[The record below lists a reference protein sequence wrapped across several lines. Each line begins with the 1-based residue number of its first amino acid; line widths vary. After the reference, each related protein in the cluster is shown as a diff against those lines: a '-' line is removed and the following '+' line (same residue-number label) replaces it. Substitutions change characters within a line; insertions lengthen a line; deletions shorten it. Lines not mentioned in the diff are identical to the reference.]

1 MTKTKRI
8 CSYALMLAALG
19 LGSSPLRAEAKE
31 CVVDRNDA
39 EMDVLSEGDS
49 LKIGYAV
56 TNNKMQEIL
65 EQIPQETKLEELT
78 FYVEPLED
86 IHITHGTFDEI
97 VLQYVST
104 EADAEHAPAVCVE
117 QDARTDQVR
126 VIGGNAKIA
135 TNEPLKTLTLGEID
149 GQKKGRICENEILQ
163 HVQIGADVQ
172 SLSVLHKTMDSDY
185 IYGTESVRGAQDY
198 NNYAGDCILEPGYS
212 VGNIDLYEYYYDGVL
227 EKDVLLCKEFAPADQ
242 MPYGMQDA
250 EPALFRK
257 GEWNSEL
264 FPLEKRAD
272 WQQNYEKEQGYVFSY
287 QGRFTEGRMHWKRIA
302 EKDGTYLSSCE
313 LDETFSQDRIP
324 ADSRLIIE
332 GDLTTPVK
340 LNGNYDKLT
349 LRTGFIEVAGNVKE
363 LVIQDRMRFSPEAG
377 GLKVLV
383 NGDVSSLVLLGDCVD
398 TQLIINGSIGVGMK
412 SSCVRGPDELGYV
425 YFSAAKGESG
435 LIWSEGMP
443 ADGIYFYEDETCS
456 GAGYRII
463 GSPRQNAA
471 RFGMDHR
478 EQQNYYNRIAFD
490 NLGMDFSMA
499 LLTEEEQ
506 KNILAQICGKTDE
519 YLDYAGLAFALS
531 PMSYYETEDGLYMT
545 EGDGACPRMVSE
557 PVEFQIRL
565 PDEWMQKERLFVE
578 ESAPV
583 QYYIVRMH
591 RDPQTDEVEYTL
603 LDCEKEGALLR
614 FMTDRFS
621 TFAVIRGIMTV
632 PEAVPEKKPEGMPEK
647 KPEGMPEKLPEREIR
662 TISEII
668 PETMP
673 VTESEE
679 TPVSGENMT
688 VLSTEMTEKETEPS
702 ITHTYAPDTGDDTPD
717 ICGLFASFLVGMFII
732 CWICAICWPKI
743 KNSLL
748 TC

>member
-19 LGSSPLRAEAKE
+19 LVSSPLRTEAKE
-31 CVVDRNDA
+31 CAVDRSDV
-39 EMDVLSEGDS
+39 EMDVFSGGDS

-56 TNNKMQEIL
+56 TNDKMQEIL

-86 IHITHGTFDEI
+86 IHITRGTFDEI

-104 EADAEHAPAVCVE
+104 EEDSKHGPAVCVE
-117 QDARTDQVR
+117 QDAQIDQVR
-126 VIGGNAKIA
+126 VIGGNV
-135 TNEPLKTLTLGEID
+135 
-149 GQKKGRICENEILQ
+149 RIG
-163 HVQIGADVQ
+163 VDVQ
-172 SLSVLHKTMDSDY
+172 SLSVLHKTIDSDY

-198 NNYAGDCILEPGYS
+198 SSYAGNCILEPRYS
-212 VGNIDLYEYYYDGVL
+212 VGNIDLYEYYYDGVM
-227 EKDVLLCKEFAPADQ
+227 EKDVLLCKESAPEDQ
-242 MPYGMQDA
+242 MPYCMQDA
-250 EPALFRK
+250 ESVLFRK
-257 GEWNSEL
+257 GEWNPEL

-287 QGRFTEGRMHWKRIA
+287 QGHFTEGRMHWKRIA

-313 LDETFSQDRIP
+313 LDEAFSEDRIP
-324 ADSRLIIE
+324 ADSKLIIE

-349 LRTGFIEVAGNVKE
+349 LCTGFIEVAGNVKE
-363 LVIQDRMRFSPEAG
+363 LVIQDRMRFSPETG

-398 TQLIINGSIGVGMK
+398 TQLIINGSIGVGRK

-456 GAGYRII
+456 GAGYRIS

-478 EQQNYYNRIAFD
+478 EQRNYYNRIAFD

-499 LLTEEEQ
+499 VLTEAEQ
-506 KNILAQICGKTDE
+506 KNILAQISGKTDE

-545 EGDGACPRMVSE
+545 EGDGACLGMVSE

-578 ESAPV
+578 ESALV

-603 LDCEKEGALLR
+603 LDCEKEGALLH

-647 KPEGMPEKLPEREIR
+647 LPEQEPEGMPEKLPEREIR

-679 TPVSGENMT
+679 TPVSGKNMT
-688 VLSTEMTEKETEPS
+688 ALAPERTEKEKTPS
-702 ITHTYAPDTGDDTPD
+702 MTGIHAPDTGDNTPD
-717 ICGLFASFLVGMFII
+717 ICGFFPLFLAGMFII
-732 CWICAICWPKI
+732 CWIYGYC
-743 KNSLL
+743 SLPCQSL
-748 TC
+748 R

>member
-8 CSYALMLAALG
+8 CSYALMLTALG
-19 LGSSPLRAEAKE
+19 LGSSPLQVEAKE
-31 CVVDRNDA
+31 YVVDRSDA
-39 EMDVLSEGDS
+39 EMAMLSGGDF
-49 LKIGYAV
+49 LRIEYAV
-56 TNNKMQEIL
+56 TNDKMQEIL

-86 IHITHGTFDEI
+86 IHITRGTFDEI
-97 VLQYVST
+97 VLQYVS
-104 EADAEHAPAVCVE
+104 AGGDAEHAPAVCVE
-117 QDARTDQVR
+117 QDARIDQVR
-126 VIGGNAKIA
+126 VIGGNV
-135 TNEPLKTLTLGEID
+135 
-149 GQKKGRICENEILQ
+149 RIG
-163 HVQIGADVQ
+163 VDVQ
-172 SLSVLHKTMDSDY
+172 SLSVLHKTIDSDY

-198 NNYAGDCILEPGYS
+198 SSYAGNCILEPGYS
-212 VGNIDLYEYYYDGVL
+212 VGNIDLYEYYYDGVM
-227 EKDVLLCKEFAPADQ
+227 EKDVLLCKESAPEDQ
-242 MPYGMQDA
+242 MPYCMQDA
-250 EPALFRK
+250 ESVLFRK

-264 FPLEKRAD
+264 FPLEKKAD

-313 LDETFSQDRIP
+313 LDEAFSEDRIP

-349 LRTGFIEVAGNVKE
+349 LCTGFIEVAGNVKE
-363 LVIQDRMRFSPEAG
+363 LVIQDRTRFSPETG

-398 TQLIINGSIGVGMK
+398 TQLIINGSIGVGRK

-425 YFSAAKGESG
+425 YFSVAKEESG
-435 LIWSEGMP
+435 LIWSDGMP
-443 ADGIYFYEDETCS
+443 SERIYFYEDETCS
-456 GAGYRII
+456 GAGYRIG
-463 GSPRQNAA
+463 GSPQQNVA
-471 RFGMDHR
+471 RFGVDHR
-478 EQQNYYNRIAFD
+478 GQRNYYNRIAFD
-490 NLGMDFSMA
+490 NLGMDFSMV

-545 EGDGACPRMVSE
+545 EGDGACLRTVSE

-578 ESAPV
+578 ASAPV

-632 PEAVPEKKPEGMPEK
+632 PEAVPEKKPEGI
-647 KPEGMPEKLPEREIR
+647 PEKLPEREVK
-662 TISEII
+662 TI
-668 PETMP
+668 PETML

-679 TPVSGENMT
+679 APVSGKKMT
-688 VLSTEMTEKETEPS
+688 VLSTEITEKEKTPS
-702 ITHTYAPDTGDDTPD
+702 ITHTYAPDTKDDTPD
-717 ICGLFASFLVGMFII
+717 ICGLFALFLVSMFII
-732 CWICAICWPKI
+732 CWLCAICWS
-743 KNSLL
+743 KNKKLPFDTL
-748 TC
+748 IFMVK

>member
-31 CVVDRNDA
+31 CAVDRSDV
-39 EMDVLSEGDS
+39 EMDVFSGGDS
-49 LKIGYAV
+49 LKIEYAV
-56 TNNKMQEIL
+56 TNDKMQEIL

-86 IHITHGTFDEI
+86 IHITRGTFDEI

-104 EADAEHAPAVCVE
+104 EEDSEHGPAVCVE
-117 QDARTDQVR
+117 QDAQIDQVR
-126 VIGGNAKIA
+126 VIGGNV
-135 TNEPLKTLTLGEID
+135 
-149 GQKKGRICENEILQ
+149 RIG
-163 HVQIGADVQ
+163 VDVQ
-172 SLSVLHKTMDSDY
+172 SLSVLHKTIDSDY

-198 NNYAGDCILEPGYS
+198 SSYAGNCILEPGYS
-212 VGNIDLYEYYYDGVL
+212 VGNIDLYEYYYDGVM
-227 EKDVLLCKEFAPADQ
+227 EKDVLLCKESAPEDQ
-242 MPYGMQDA
+242 MPYCMQDA
-250 EPALFRK
+250 ESVLFRK
-257 GEWNSEL
+257 GEWNPEL

-272 WQQNYEKEQGYVFSY
+272 WKQNYEKEQGYVFSY
-287 QGRFTEGRMHWKRIA
+287 QGHFTDGRMHWKRIA

-313 LDETFSQDRIP
+313 LDEAFSEDRIP

-349 LRTGFIEVAGNVKE
+349 LCTGFIEVAGNVKE

-398 TQLIINGSIGVGMK
+398 TRLIINGSIGVGRK

-425 YFSAAKGESG
+425 YFSAVKGESG

-443 ADGIYFYEDETCS
+443 ADSIYFYEDETCS
-456 GAGYRII
+456 GAGYRIS

-471 RFGMDHR
+471 RFGLDHR
-478 EQQNYYNRIAFD
+478 EQRNYYNRIAFD

-499 LLTEEEQ
+499 VLTEAEQ
-506 KNILAQICGKTDE
+506 KNILAQISGKTDE

-531 PMSYYETEDGLYMT
+531 PISYYETEDGLYMT

-557 PVEFQIRL
+557 LVEFQIRL

-591 RDPQTDEVEYTL
+591 RDPQTDEVEYSL

-647 KPEGMPEKLPEREIR
+647 LPEQEPEGIPEKLPE
-662 TISEII
+662 
-668 PETMP
+668 
-673 VTESEE
+673 
-679 TPVSGENMT
+679 
-688 VLSTEMTEKETEPS
+688 L
-702 ITHTYAPDTGDDTPD
+702 
-717 ICGLFASFLVGMFII
+717 
-732 CWICAICWPKI
+732 
-743 KNSLL
+743 
-748 TC
+748 

>member
-31 CVVDRNDA
+31 CAVDRSDV
-39 EMDVLSEGDS
+39 EMDVFSGGDS
-49 LKIGYAV
+49 LKIEYAV
-56 TNNKMQEIL
+56 TNDKMQEIL

-104 EADAEHAPAVCVE
+104 EEDSEHGPAVCVE
-117 QDARTDQVR
+117 QDAQIDQVR
-126 VIGGNAKIA
+126 VIGGNV
-135 TNEPLKTLTLGEID
+135 
-149 GQKKGRICENEILQ
+149 RIG
-163 HVQIGADVQ
+163 VDVQ
-172 SLSVLHKTMDSDY
+172 SLSVLHKTIDSDY

-198 NNYAGDCILEPGYS
+198 SSYAGNCILEPGYS
-212 VGNIDLYEYYYDGVL
+212 VGNIDLYEYYYDGVM
-227 EKDVLLCKEFAPADQ
+227 EKDVLLCKESAPEDQ

-250 EPALFRK
+250 ESVLFRK
-257 GEWNSEL
+257 GEWNPEL
-264 FPLEKRAD
+264 FPLEKRTD

-313 LDETFSQDRIP
+313 LDEAFSEDRIP

-349 LRTGFIEVAGNVKE
+349 LCTGFIEVAGNVKE
-363 LVIQDRMRFSPEAG
+363 LVIQDRMRFSPETG

-398 TQLIINGSIGVGMK
+398 TQLIINGSIGVGRR

-456 GAGYRII
+456 GAGYRIS

-471 RFGMDHR
+471 RFGLDHR
-478 EQQNYYNRIAFD
+478 EQRNYYNRIAFD

-499 LLTEEEQ
+499 VLTEAEQ
-506 KNILAQICGKTDE
+506 KNILAQISGKTDE

-545 EGDGACPRMVSE
+545 EGDGACPGMVSE

-565 PDEWMQKERLFVE
+565 PDEWMQKDRLFVE
-578 ESAPV
+578 ESVPV

-621 TFAVIRGIMTV
+621 TFAVIRGTMTIPGNV
-632 PEAVPEKKPEGMPEK
+632 PEQEPEEI
-647 KPEGMPEKLPEREIR
+647 PEKLPEQEPEGIPEKLPEQEVE
-662 TISEII
+662 TI

-679 TPVSGENMT
+679 TPVSGKNMT
-688 VLSTEMTEKETEPS
+688 ALAPERTEKEKTPS
-702 ITHTYAPDTGDDTPD
+702 MTHIHAPDTGDNTPD
-717 ICGLFASFLVGMFII
+717 ICGFFPLFLTGMFII
-732 CWICAICWPKI
+732 GWIYAICWPQNKKLPFDTLI
-743 KNSLL
+743 FMVE
-748 TC
+748 

>member
-31 CVVDRNDA
+31 CVVDRSDA
-39 EMDVLSEGDS
+39 KMDVLSGGDS
-49 LKIGYAV
+49 MKIGYAV
-56 TNNKMQEIL
+56 TNDKMQEIL
-65 EQIPQETKLEELT
+65 EQIPQKTKLEELT

-104 EADAEHAPAVCVE
+104 EEDSEHGPAVCVE
-117 QDARTDQVR
+117 QDAQIDQVR
-126 VIGGNAKIA
+126 VIGGNV
-135 TNEPLKTLTLGEID
+135 
-149 GQKKGRICENEILQ
+149 RIG
-163 HVQIGADVQ
+163 VDVQ
-172 SLSVLHKTMDSDY
+172 SLSVLHKTIDSDY

-198 NNYAGDCILEPGYS
+198 SSYAGNCILEPGYS
-212 VGNIDLYEYYYDGVL
+212 VGNIDLYEYYYDGVM
-227 EKDVLLCKEFAPADQ
+227 EKDVLLCKESAPEDQ
-242 MPYGMQDA
+242 MPYCMQDA
-250 EPALFRK
+250 ESVLFRK
-257 GEWNSEL
+257 GEWNPEL
-264 FPLEKRAD
+264 FPLKKRAD

-313 LDETFSQDRIP
+313 LDEAFSEDRIP

-349 LRTGFIEVAGNVKE
+349 LRTGTVEVAGNVKE

-398 TQLIINGSIGVGMK
+398 TQLIINGSIGVGRK

-443 ADGIYFYEDETCS
+443 ADGIYFYEDEACS
-456 GAGYRII
+456 GAGYRIS

-478 EQQNYYNRIAFD
+478 EQRNYYNRIAFD

-499 LLTEEEQ
+499 VLTEEEQ
-506 KNILAQICGKTDE
+506 KNILAQISGKTDE

-632 PEAVPEKKPEGMPEK
+632 PEAVPEKKPEEM
-647 KPEGMPEKLPEREIR
+647 
-662 TISEII
+662 
-668 PETMP
+668 
-673 VTESEE
+673 
-679 TPVSGENMT
+679 PVSGENMT
-688 VLSTEMTEKETEPS
+688 ALAPERTEKETAS
-702 ITHTYAPDTGDDTPD
+702 SMTHIHAPDTGDNTPD
-717 ICGLFASFLVGMFII
+717 ICGFCTLFLAGMFII
-732 CWICAICWPKI
+732 CWICAICWPQNKKLPFDMLI
-743 KNSLL
+743 FMVE
-748 TC
+748 

>member
-31 CVVDRNDA
+31 CVVDRSDA
-39 EMDVLSEGDS
+39 EMDVLSGGDS

-56 TNNKMQEIL
+56 TNDKMQEIL

-104 EADAEHAPAVCVE
+104 EEDSEHGPAVCVE
-117 QDARTDQVR
+117 QDAQIDQVR
-126 VIGGNAKIA
+126 VIGGNV
-135 TNEPLKTLTLGEID
+135 
-149 GQKKGRICENEILQ
+149 RIG
-163 HVQIGADVQ
+163 VDVQ
-172 SLSVLHKTMDSDY
+172 SLSVLHKTIDSDY

-198 NNYAGDCILEPGYS
+198 SSYAGNCILEPGYS
-212 VGNIDLYEYYYDGVL
+212 VGNIDLYEYYYDGVM
-227 EKDVLLCKEFAPADQ
+227 EKDVLLCKESAPEDQ
-242 MPYGMQDA
+242 MPYCMQDA
-250 EPALFRK
+250 ESVLFRK
-257 GEWNSEL
+257 GEWNPEL
-264 FPLEKRAD
+264 FPLEKRTD

-287 QGRFTEGRMHWKRIA
+287 QGHFTEGRMHWKRIA

-313 LDETFSQDRIP
+313 LDEAFSEDRIP

-349 LRTGFIEVAGNVKE
+349 LCTGFIEVAGNVKE
-363 LVIQDRMRFSPEAG
+363 LVIQDRMRFSPETG

-398 TQLIINGSIGVGMK
+398 TQLIINGSIGVGRK

-456 GAGYRII
+456 GAGYRIS

-478 EQQNYYNRIAFD
+478 EQRNYYNRIAFD
-490 NLGMDFSMA
+490 NLGMDFSMVV
-499 LLTEEEQ
+499 LTEAEQ
-506 KNILAQICGKTDE
+506 KNILAQISGKTDE

-545 EGDGACPRMVSE
+545 EGGGACPGMVSE
-557 PVEFQIRL
+557 PVEF
-565 PDEWMQKERLFVE
+565 
-578 ESAPV
+578 
-583 QYYIVRMH
+583 
-591 RDPQTDEVEYTL
+591 
-603 LDCEKEGALLR
+603 
-614 FMTDRFS
+614 
-621 TFAVIRGIMTV
+621 
-632 PEAVPEKKPEGMPEK
+632 
-647 KPEGMPEKLPEREIR
+647 
-662 TISEII
+662 
-668 PETMP
+668 
-673 VTESEE
+673 
-679 TPVSGENMT
+679 
-688 VLSTEMTEKETEPS
+688 
-702 ITHTYAPDTGDDTPD
+702 
-717 ICGLFASFLVGMFII
+717 
-732 CWICAICWPKI
+732 
-743 KNSLL
+743 
-748 TC
+748 

>member
-31 CVVDRNDA
+31 CVVDRSDA
-39 EMDVLSEGDS
+39 KMDVLSGGDS

-56 TNNKMQEIL
+56 TNDKMQEIL

-104 EADAEHAPAVCVE
+104 EEDSEHGPAVCVE
-117 QDARTDQVR
+117 QDAQIDQVR
-126 VIGGNAKIA
+126 VIGGNV
-135 TNEPLKTLTLGEID
+135 
-149 GQKKGRICENEILQ
+149 RIG
-163 HVQIGADVQ
+163 VDVQ
-172 SLSVLHKTMDSDY
+172 SLSVLHKTIDSDY

-198 NNYAGDCILEPGYS
+198 SSYAGNCILEPGYS
-212 VGNIDLYEYYYDGVL
+212 VGNIDLYEYYYDGVM
-227 EKDVLLCKEFAPADQ
+227 EKDVLLCKESAPEDQ
-242 MPYGMQDA
+242 MPYCMQDA
-250 EPALFRK
+250 ESVLFRK
-257 GEWNSEL
+257 GEWNPEL

-313 LDETFSQDRIP
+313 LDEAFSEDRIP

-349 LRTGFIEVAGNVKE
+349 LRTGTVEVAGNVKE

-398 TQLIINGSIGVGMK
+398 TQLIINGSIGVGRK

-456 GAGYRII
+456 GAGYRIS

-478 EQQNYYNRIAFD
+478 EQRNYYNRIAFD

-499 LLTEEEQ
+499 LLTEDEQ
-506 KNILAQICGKTDE
+506 KNILDQICGKTDE

-545 EGDGACPRMVSE
+545 EGDGACPGMVSE

-632 PEAVPEKKPEGMPEK
+632 PEAEPEKKPEGMP
-647 KPEGMPEKLPEREIR
+647 
-662 TISEII
+662 
-668 PETMP
+668 
-673 VTESEE
+673 
-679 TPVSGENMT
+679 VSGENMT
-688 VLSTEMTEKETEPS
+688 ALAPERTEKETAPS
-702 ITHTYAPDTGDDTPD
+702 MTHIHAPDTGDNTPD
-717 ICGLFASFLVGMFII
+717 ICGFFTLFLAGMFII
-732 CWICAICWPKI
+732 CWICAICWPQNKKLPFDMLI
-743 KNSLL
+743 FMVE
-748 TC
+748 

>member
-8 CSYALMLAALG
+8 CSYALMLTALG

-31 CVVDRNDA
+31 CVVDRSDA
-39 EMDVLSEGDS
+39 KMDVLCGGDS

-56 TNNKMQEIL
+56 TNDKMQEIL
-65 EQIPQETKLEELT
+65 ELIPQETKLEELT

-104 EADAEHAPAVCVE
+104 EEDSEHGPAVCVE
-117 QDARTDQVR
+117 QDAQIDQVR
-126 VIGGNAKIA
+126 VIGGNV
-135 TNEPLKTLTLGEID
+135 
-149 GQKKGRICENEILQ
+149 RIG
-163 HVQIGADVQ
+163 VDVQ
-172 SLSVLHKTMDSDY
+172 SLSVLHKTIDSDY

-198 NNYAGDCILEPGYS
+198 SSYAGNCILEPGYS
-212 VGNIDLYEYYYDGVL
+212 VGNIDLYEYYYDGVM
-227 EKDVLLCKEFAPADQ
+227 EKDVLLCKESAPEDQ
-242 MPYGMQDA
+242 MPYCEQDA
-250 EPALFRK
+250 ESVLFRK
-257 GEWNSEL
+257 GEWNPEL

-313 LDETFSQDRIP
+313 LDEAFSEDRIP

-349 LRTGFIEVAGNVKE
+349 ICTGTVEVAGNVKE

-377 GLKVLV
+377 GVKVLV

-398 TQLIINGSIGVGMK
+398 TQLIINGSIGVGRK

-435 LIWSEGMP
+435 LIWSEGIP
-443 ADGIYFYEDETCS
+443 AEGIYFYEDEACS
-456 GAGYRII
+456 GAGYRIS

-499 LLTEEEQ
+499 VLTEAEQ

-545 EGDGACPRMVSE
+545 EGDGACPGMVSE

-632 PEAVPEKKPEGMPEK
+632 PEAAPEQEPEGM
-647 KPEGMPEKLPEREIR
+647 
-662 TISEII
+662 
-668 PETMP
+668 
-673 VTESEE
+673 
-679 TPVSGENMT
+679 PVSGENMT
-688 VLSTEMTEKETEPS
+688 ALAPERTEKEKTPS
-702 ITHTYAPDTGDDTPD
+702 MIHIHAPDTGDNTPD
-717 ICGLFASFLVGMFII
+717 ICGCFTLFLAGMFII
-732 CWICAICWPKI
+732 CWICAICWPQNKKLPFDMLI
-743 KNSLL
+743 FMVE
-748 TC
+748 

>member
-19 LGSSPLRAEAKE
+19 LGSSPLRTEAKE
-31 CVVDRNDA
+31 CAVDRSDV
-39 EMDVLSEGDS
+39 EMDVFSGGDS

-56 TNNKMQEIL
+56 TNDKMQEIL

-104 EADAEHAPAVCVE
+104 EEDSEHGPAVCVE
-117 QDARTDQVR
+117 QDAQIDQVR
-126 VIGGNAKIA
+126 VIGGNV
-135 TNEPLKTLTLGEID
+135 
-149 GQKKGRICENEILQ
+149 RIG
-163 HVQIGADVQ
+163 VDVQ
-172 SLSVLHKTMDSDY
+172 SLSVLHKTIDSDY

-198 NNYAGDCILEPGYS
+198 SSYAGNCILEPGYS
-212 VGNIDLYEYYYDGVL
+212 VGNIDVYEYYYDGVM
-227 EKDVLLCKEFAPADQ
+227 EKDVLLCKESAPEDQ
-242 MPYGMQDA
+242 IPYCMQDA
-250 EPALFRK
+250 ESVLFRK
-257 GEWNSEL
+257 GEWNPEL

-287 QGRFTEGRMHWKRIA
+287 QGHFTEGRMHWKRIA

-313 LDETFSQDRIP
+313 LDEAFSEDRIP

-349 LRTGFIEVAGNVKE
+349 ICTGTVEVAGNVKE

-398 TQLIINGSIGVGMK
+398 TQLIINGSIGVGRK

-456 GAGYRII
+456 GAGYRIS

-471 RFGMDHR
+471 RFGLDHR
-478 EQQNYYNRIAFD
+478 EQRNYYNRIAFD

-499 LLTEEEQ
+499 VLTEAEQ
-506 KNILAQICGKTDE
+506 KNILAQISGKTDE

-545 EGDGACPRMVSE
+545 EGDGACPGMVSE

-621 TFAVIRGIMTV
+621 TFAVVRGIMTV
-632 PEAVPEKKPEGMPEK
+632 PEAVPEKKPEEI
-647 KPEGMPEKLPEREIR
+647 PEKLPEQEPEGIPEKLPEQEV
-662 TISEII
+662 EII

-673 VTESEE
+673 ETESEE
-679 TPVSGENMT
+679 TPVSEENMT
-688 VLSTEMTEKETEPS
+688 ALAPERTEKEKTPS
-702 ITHTYAPDTGDDTPD
+702 MTHIHAPDTGDNTPD
-717 ICGLFASFLVGMFII
+717 ICGFFPLFLTGMFII
-732 CWICAICWPKI
+732 CWIYAICWPQNKKLPFDTLI
-743 KNSLL
+743 FMVE
-748 TC
+748 

>member
-31 CVVDRNDA
+31 CAVDRSDV
-39 EMDVLSEGDS
+39 EMDVFSGGDS
-49 LKIGYAV
+49 LKIEYAV
-56 TNNKMQEIL
+56 TNDKMQEIL

-104 EADAEHAPAVCVE
+104 EEDSEYGPAVCVE
-117 QDARTDQVR
+117 QDAQIDQVR
-126 VIGGNAKIA
+126 VIGGNV
-135 TNEPLKTLTLGEID
+135 
-149 GQKKGRICENEILQ
+149 RIG
-163 HVQIGADVQ
+163 VDVQ
-172 SLSVLHKTMDSDY
+172 SLSVLHKTIDSDY

-198 NNYAGDCILEPGYS
+198 SSYAGNCILEPGYS
-212 VGNIDLYEYYYDGVL
+212 VGNIDLYEYYYDGVM
-227 EKDVLLCKEFAPADQ
+227 EKDVLLCKESAPEDQ
-242 MPYGMQDA
+242 MPYCMQDA
-250 EPALFRK
+250 ESVLFRK
-257 GEWNSEL
+257 GEWNPEL
-264 FPLEKRAD
+264 FPLEKKAD

-287 QGRFTEGRMHWKRIA
+287 QGHFTEGRMHWKRIA

-313 LDETFSQDRIP
+313 LDEAFSEDRIS

-340 LNGNYDKLT
+340 LNGNYDKLM
-349 LRTGFIEVAGNVKE
+349 LCTGFIEVAGNVKE
-363 LVIQDRMRFSPEAG
+363 LVIQDRMRFSPETG

-398 TQLIINGSIGVGMK
+398 TQLIINGSIGVGRK

-456 GAGYRII
+456 GAGYRIS
-463 GSPRQNAA
+463 GSPWQNAA
-471 RFGMDHR
+471 RFGLDHR
-478 EQQNYYNRIAFD
+478 EQRNYYNRIAFD
-490 NLGMDFSMA
+490 NLGMDFSVA
-499 LLTEEEQ
+499 VLTEAEQ
-506 KNILAQICGKTDE
+506 KNILAQISGKMDE

-545 EGDGACPRMVSE
+545 EGGGACPRMVSE

-632 PEAVPEKKPEGMPEK
+632 PEAAPEQE
-647 KPEGMPEKLPEREIR
+647 PEGMPEKLPEREIR

-679 TPVSGENMT
+679 TPVSEENMT
-688 VLSTEMTEKETEPS
+688 VLAPERTEKEKTPS
-702 ITHTYAPDTGDDTPD
+702 MTPIHAPDTGDNTPD
-717 ICGLFASFLVGMFII
+717 ICGFFPLFLTGMFII
-732 CWICAICWPKI
+732 CWIYAICWPQNKKLPFDTLI
-743 KNSLL
+743 FMVE
-748 TC
+748 

>member
-31 CVVDRNDA
+31 CVVDRSDA
-39 EMDVLSEGDS
+39 EMDVLSGGDS

-56 TNNKMQEIL
+56 TNDKMQEIL

-104 EADAEHAPAVCVE
+104 EEDSEHGPAVCVE
-117 QDARTDQVR
+117 QDAQIDQVR
-126 VIGGNAKIA
+126 VIGGNV
-135 TNEPLKTLTLGEID
+135 
-149 GQKKGRICENEILQ
+149 RIG
-163 HVQIGADVQ
+163 VDVQ
-172 SLSVLHKTMDSDY
+172 SLSVLHKTIDSDY

-198 NNYAGDCILEPGYS
+198 SSYAGNCILEPGYS
-212 VGNIDLYEYYYDGVL
+212 VGNIDLYEYYYDGVM
-227 EKDVLLCKEFAPADQ
+227 EKDVLLCKESAPEDQ
-242 MPYGMQDA
+242 MPYCEQDA
-250 EPALFRK
+250 ESVLFRK
-257 GEWNSEL
+257 GEWNPEL

-313 LDETFSQDRIP
+313 LDEAFSEDRIP

-349 LRTGFIEVAGNVKE
+349 LRTGTVEVAGNVKE

-398 TQLIINGSIGVGMK
+398 TQLIINGSIGVGRK
-412 SSCVRGPDELGYV
+412 SSCVRGTDELGYV

-443 ADGIYFYEDETCS
+443 AEGIYFYEDETCS
-456 GAGYRII
+456 GAGYRIS

-478 EQQNYYNRIAFD
+478 EQRNYYNRIAFD

-506 KNILAQICGKTDE
+506 KNILAQISGKTDE

-545 EGDGACPRMVSE
+545 EGDEACPGMVSE

-578 ESAPV
+578 ESAPA

-632 PEAVPEKKPEGMPEK
+632 PEAEPEK
-647 KPEGMPEKLPEREIR
+647 KPEGMPEKLLEREVK
-662 TISEII
+662 II

-679 TPVSGENMT
+679 APVSGENMT
-688 VLSTEMTEKETEPS
+688 ALAPERTEKETAPS
-702 ITHTYAPDTGDDTPD
+702 MTHIHAPDTGDNTPD
-717 ICGLFASFLVGMFII
+717 ICGFCMLFLAGMFII
-732 CWICAICWPKI
+732 CWICAICWPQNKKLPFDMLI
-743 KNSLL
+743 FMVK
-748 TC
+748 

>member
-19 LGSSPLRAEAKE
+19 LGSSPLQVEAKE

-264 FPLEKRAD
+264 FPLEKRTD
-272 WQQNYEKEQGYVFSY
+272 WQQNYEKEQGYVFAY
-287 QGRFTEGRMHWKRIA
+287 QGSFTDGKMHWKRTA
-302 EKDGTYLSSCE
+302 EKDGRYLSSYE
-313 LDETFSQDRIP
+313 LEEAFSQDRIP

-332 GDLTTPVK
+332 GDLTKPVK
-340 LNGNYDKLT
+340 LNGNYDNLT
-349 LRTGFIEVAGNVKE
+349 LRTGLIEVMGNVKE
-363 LVIQDRMRFSPEAG
+363 LVIQDRTRFFPETG
-377 GLKVLV
+377 GLEVRV
-383 NGDVSSLVLLGDCVD
+383 NGDVSRLVLLGDCVD
-398 TQLIINGSIGVGMK
+398 TQLIINGSIGVGRK
-412 SSCVRGPDELGYV
+412 SSCVRGPDELGYA
-425 YFSAAKGESG
+425 YFSIAKEESG
-435 LIWSEGMP
+435 LIWADGMP
-443 ADGIYFYEDETCS
+443 AEGIYFYEDEACS
-456 GAGYRII
+456 GAGYRIS
-463 GSPRQNAA
+463 GSPQQNAA
-471 RFGMDHR
+471 RFGVDYR
-478 EQQNYYNRIAFD
+478 GQQNYYNRIAFD
-490 NLGMDFSMA
+490 NLGMEFSMA

-519 YLDYAGLAFALS
+519 HLDYAGLAFALS

-545 EGDGACPRMVSE
+545 EDAGAWHRMASE
-557 PVEFQIRL
+557 PVEFQMRL
-565 PDEWMQKERLFVE
+565 PDEWIQKESYFSREPALI
-578 ESAPV
+578 

-591 RDPQTDEVEYTL
+591 RNPQTGELEYAL

-621 TFAVIRGIMTV
+621 TFAVIRGTMTIPEDV
-632 PEAVPEKKPEGMPEK
+632 PEQEREE
-647 KPEGMPEKLPEREIR
+647 MPEKLPEQEVE
-662 TISEII
+662 TI
-668 PETMP
+668 PEIMP

-679 TPVSGENMT
+679 APVSGKNMT

-732 CWICAICWPKI
+732 CWLCAICRS
-743 KNSLL
+743 KNKKLPFDTL
-748 TC
+748 IFMVK